1 MKLNE
6 KTTEKLEGELRGLK
20 LINGALIVV
29 LSVLF
34 IICFFGLLKKD
45 DNEVFSALI
54 VVPTALSTIIPL
66 IFENMKKIKAELE
79 SRK

>member
-6 KTTEKLEGELRGLK
+6 KTTEKLEGELKGLK
-20 LINGALIVV
+20 IINGALIGV

-34 IICFFGLLKKD
+34 IVCIYGLLKKD
-45 DNEVFSALI
+45 DNGVFSALI
-54 VVPTALSTIIPL
+54 VVPIALSAIIPVN
-66 IFENMKKIKAELE
+66 FGNMKKIKAELE